1 MLMKRAVGFG
11 QKKKNTMHSR
21 AVEKMKWFV
30 EKYEKEDTAVLD
42 IKSQEVIDQENM
54 YKEDSAAFD
63 FTEKQVESV
72 TG

>member
-1 MLMKRAVGFG
+1 
-11 QKKKNTMHSR
+11 
-21 AVEKMKWFV
+21 MKWFV